1 MSHTDVQIAPKP
13 FSVQIEIPQISN
25 TNGNHLSVSA
35 SADIE
40 WSDANH
46 RYIREDVNMLYIEF
60 AICEIFNRIIW
71 EVLHEKDTDTINSN
85 IETISDEIYKRAYR
99 HIHLFGFHVVS
110 FCFTTI
116 VDNRGDLHIA
126 YQSKQ
131 HAEGTQLAFDFP
143 SLDETSSAE

>member
-1 MSHTDVQIAPKP
+1 MNYTGIPKP

-40 WSDANH
+40 WGDANH

-60 AICEIFNRIIW
+60 AIVEIFNRIIW
-71 EVLHEKDTDTINSN
+71 EVLHGKDTDTINSN
-85 IETISDEIYKRAYR
+85 IETISDDIYKRAYR
-99 HIHLFGFHVVS
+99 HIQLFGFHVTS
-110 FCFTTI
+110 FRFKTI
-116 VDNRGDLHIA
+116 ADNKGDLHIE

-131 HAEGTQLAFDFP
+131 HTEGTQLAFDFS
-143 SLDETSSAE
+143 SLDEGSDTEP